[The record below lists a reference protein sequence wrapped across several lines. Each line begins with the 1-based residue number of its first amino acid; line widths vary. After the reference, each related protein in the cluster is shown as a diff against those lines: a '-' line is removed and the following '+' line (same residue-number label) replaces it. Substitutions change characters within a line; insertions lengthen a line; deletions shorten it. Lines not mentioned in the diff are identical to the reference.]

1 MIQNYSIPSFDLS
14 SKKNSWRDVF
24 PPQWELVPKWT
35 PHGADQVAL
44 KQFVTSCHD
53 PKAVERTLTDSASL
67 KFMAS
72 SPLYFPYAFLILS
85 LYVPYTFLCD
95 FVDLDNA
102 FVLDSDPHMPP
113 AGASP
118 RPTVSGVVA
127 RRPPWGHDAAV
138 FGISPVHIHLE
149 DAPMAHILMPYLF
162 HKFPSLQ

>member
-14 SKKNSWRDVF
+14 SKKTAEGMFFHRSGNWSPSGPLMEPTKLLWRNLSR
-24 PPQWELVPKWT
+24 LVTIPKR
-35 PHGADQVAL
+35 L
-44 KQFVTSCHD
+44 K
-53 PKAVERTLTDSASL
+53 ERSPDSVSL

-72 SPLYFPYAFLILS
+72 SPLTFLMLS
-85 LYVPYTFLCD
+85 LYFPYTFLCD

-127 RRPPWGHDAAV
+127 RPPPWGHDAAV
-138 FGISPVHIHLE
+138 LVFPLSTSTWKMPPWPIYAISSVK
-149 DAPMAHILMPYLF
+149 F